1 MEQILLAL
9 PNRIFAQVA
18 GFRNMY
24 SGELSPI
31 PDYETEETPS
41 LRNGWKEEDVL
52 RIFNLCTL
60 LNNLEGRDRGI
71 ALNAVYVAN
80 PRFYHV
86 LKHEFEE
93 FENLI

>member
-1 MEQILLAL
+1 MEQILFAL
-9 PNRIFAQVA
+9 PDRIFAQVA

-41 LRNGWKEEDVL
+41 LRSGWKEEDVL
-52 RIFNLCTL
+52 RIFNLYTL
-60 LNNLEGRDRGI
+60 LNNLEGYERNI
-71 ALNAVYVAN
+71 ALKAVFVAN
-80 PRFYHV
+80 PRFYHI

-93 FENLI
+93 I

>member
-9 PNRIFAQVA
+9 PDRIFAHVA

-31 PDYETEETPS
+31 PDYETEKIPS

-52 RIFNLCTL
+52 SIFNLCTL
-60 LNNLEGRDRGI
+60 LDAIEGYTRNI
-71 ALNAVYVAN
+71 ALKAVFVTN
-80 PRFYHV
+80 PRFYYV

-93 FENLI
+93 I

>member
-9 PNRIFAQVA
+9 PDRVFEQVA

-31 PDYETEETPS
+31 QDYETEETPS

-52 RIFNLCTL
+52 RIFNLYTL
-60 LNNLEGRDRGI
+60 LNNLEGRDRNI
-71 ALNAVYVAN
+71 ALKAVFVTN

-93 FENLI
+93 I